1 MTYVV
6 VVESHFSE
14 SNGAESEFGCP
25 VSRISR
31 NLGSWPSGISDFQD
45 SWLAA
50 HFFFTSSGCKMV
62 YWMMEEKNLTRST
75 KTVLGCTSS
84 KITKRK

>member
-45 SWLAA
+45 SWSQ
-50 HFFFTSSGCKMV
+50 HFLGPTGERMQTILPSKMIG
-62 YWMMEEKNLTRST
+62 ND
-75 KTVLGCTSS
+75 
-84 KITKRK
+84 

>member
-62 YWMMEEKNLTRST
+62 YLEDGILWRK
-75 KTVLGCTSS
+75 
-84 KITKRK
+84 KISPAPQKPF